1 MGTRLRINCFLIFF
15 IKRYS
20 TETEV
25 FVEEVI
31 FYGLS
36 DRILAPLGDETQNKR
51 VLFCMGGKRTLC
63 VRSREAI
70 WNIFEKPETS
80 LLGNGKSFKKYLIK
94 IQKMIHFVSKS
105 HKCPV
110 HIFHSSF
117 NDQLL
122 SRDDSTFSGEQ
133 LLHWK
138 RQSLASIQ
146 GLSSCKVYFYKLP
159 GHLFLVKLFHFGSS
173 RRFALLFSQLSIS
186 SASGRRLI
194 GKKATFNQV
203 LINCNQK
210 MSICS
215 RVHESCRS
223 CCDCSV
229 LHNHNVRRNY
239 GRADDLRRQ

>member
-1 MGTRLRINCFLIFF
+1 MSTISTDTSLHFRQYYISTRRALSGGLWTYRWERGLESIVFLFF

-80 LLGNGKSFKKYLIK
+80 LLGNGKSFKKYLTK
-94 IQKMIHFVSKS
+94 IHKMIHFVSKS

-110 HIFHSSF
+110 HIFHSTF

-122 SRDDSTFSGEQ
+122 SRDDSTFSGGQ

-138 RQSLASIQ
+138 GQSLAPIQ
-146 GLSSCKVYFYKLP
+146 GLSSCKVYF
-159 GHLFLVKLFHFGSS
+159 
-173 RRFALLFSQLSIS
+173 R
-186 SASGRRLI
+186 
-194 GKKATFNQV
+194 KKPATYF
-203 LINCNQK
+203 
-210 MSICS
+210 
-215 RVHESCRS
+215 
-223 CCDCSV
+223 
-229 LHNHNVRRNY
+229 
-239 GRADDLRRQ
+239 